1 MAGLIEPNQVGKR
14 EDLSDLIAVADAK
27 STPFTTMARKGKTMQ
42 NMLMSWQMDAELDI
56 DSGGVPDGKDVE
68 NFVNAAEKR
77 VLSKIYGQKFR
88 KAGMVG
94 DLAENVSNVA
104 GVSEGEMAK
113 TVRKLLTAVKRSMEV
128 KFCSDDETQEEAGT
142 SPYLTRGLGK
152 WVQNSAQAV
161 LPVNADFRTPV
172 DSIDATA
179 STAAADEA
187 AINAVLNSIYEETGV
202 PGDFDGFAGS
212 AMRNRISDLQL
223 IDENASAGTAT
234 IRARTVNKDQKDTM
248 LKKKI
253 DIVEGD
259 HGTIRLH
266 TSVWLGY
273 TGNTRDADVS
283 KGRFYILN
291 MDDIMLRFRR
301 VPGFKQLPDMG
312 GGPRGYVDAI
322 AGLLVGNPLNH
333 GKFTPTTA

>member
-1 MAGLIEPNQVGKR
+1 MLIEPNQVGKR

-27 STPFTTMARKGKTMQ
+27 STPFTTMVKKGKTMQ
-42 NMLMSWQMDAELDI
+42 NMLMSWQMDDELDI
-56 DSGGVPDGKDVE
+56 ETEGVADGKDVDS
-68 NFVNAAEKR
+68 FVNAAENR
-77 VLSKIYGQKFR
+77 ALSSVYGQKFR

-94 DLAENVSNVA
+94 DLAENVSDVA

-113 TVRKLLTAVKRSMEV
+113 TVRKLLTCVKRSMEA
-128 KFCSDDETQEEAGT
+128 KFCSDDETRAQNG
-142 SPYLTRGLGK
+142 SLGYLTRGLGK
-152 WVQNSAQAV
+152 WIQNSAQAV
-161 LPVNADFRTPV
+161 LPVDANYRTPV
-172 DSIDATA
+172 SSIDATA
-179 STAAADEA
+179 STADTDEA
-187 AINAVLNSIYEETGV
+187 AINAVLNSIYEETGQ

-223 IDENASAGTAT
+223 IDENASSGTAT
-234 IRARTVNKDQKDTM
+234 IRARTVNKDQSDVM

-273 TGNTRDADVS
+273 TGNVRTPDVS
-283 KGRFYILN
+283 KGRLYILN
-291 MDDIMLRFRR
+291 MDDIMVRFKR
-301 VPGFKQLPDMG
+301 VPGFKELPDLG